1 MTIKTAPLAETSTLK
16 LEKDILFFFLTSR
29 RYTKDIL
36 RGLDHIHSRGLVHC
50 DIQADNTL
58 LVAGKDAVSWLGLQI
73 LDWLLIYLVD
83 TWALGRVFVEMMTAE
98 ISAWGSFGRGL
109 ASRDDLLELIAFSS
123 EVPEFPSNISEDGR
137 DFLSKCFIRVHQLRW
152 TAKHVLAHPFPSVD
166 E

>member
-1 MTIKTAPLAETSTLK
+1 MLSCKGTVCYMSP
-16 LEKDILFFFLTSR
+16 
-29 RYTKDIL
+29 
-36 RGLDHIHSRGLVHC
+36 GLVT
-50 DIQADNTL
+50 NR
-58 LVAGKDAVSWLGLQI
+58 
-73 LDWLLIYLVD
+73 LLIYHVD

>member
-1 MTIKTAPLAETSTLK
+1 MSP
-16 LEKDILFFFLTSR
+16 
-29 RYTKDIL
+29 
-36 RGLDHIHSRGLVHC
+36 GLVT
-50 DIQADNTL
+50 NR
-58 LVAGKDAVSWLGLQI
+58 
-73 LDWLLIYLVD
+73 LLIYLVD